1 MPITLLTSATGYLAD
16 HLIGPDGFYLKDSDP
31 DECLNRVRALLDAQP
46 TIFTAARLNELG
58 AYGLTPLHLVVHY
71 REFKCAELLL
81 ARGAD
86 VNIRSKPPKQ
96 PLPEDLTIRVNWTS
110 LDILTH
116 LTDSRDSMSE
126 MYEVF
131 EFNTLVRNFPEK
143 KIAVGSFAA
152 KSSNFRMDEIAVG
165 SFAAKSSNFRMDG
178 ISIVK
183 LQEGKIDGVKVQ
195 PILRWAARPG
205 TSDSFMDTLHN
216 DSLGERLNWVHVP
229 STNVRS
235 SYFSLLSL
243 ASPFFSSLLL

>member
-152 KSSNFRMDEIAVG
+152 KSSNFRMD
-165 SFAAKSSNFRMDG
+165 G